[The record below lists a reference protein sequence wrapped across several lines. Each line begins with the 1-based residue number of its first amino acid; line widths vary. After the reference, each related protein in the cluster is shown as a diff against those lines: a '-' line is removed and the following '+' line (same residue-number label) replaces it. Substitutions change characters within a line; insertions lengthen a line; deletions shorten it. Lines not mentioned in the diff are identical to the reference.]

1 MSTTPAAQ
9 IIQFPAASQRSAPL
23 RVLHVYKTC
32 WSESY
37 GGIEQAIRQLCLGTR
52 QLAATHNFI
61 FTLSRHKE
69 RHVGRVHGAGVI
81 RFPLSF
87 ELASTGISWSALAA
101 FRQIARRMDVIHYH
115 FPWPFADLLHLSQAT
130 PKPSVLTYH
139 SDIVRQQRLLPL
151 YRPLLNR
158 FLGSVDR
165 IVATSPNY
173 FATSHT
179 LDHFQDKVSIIPLGL
194 DEKTYP
200 AVSEERLQH
209 WRNILGTDFLLF
221 VGALRY
227 YKGLHRLLDAASGT
241 DMRVV
246 IVGAGPMEAELQPRV
261 LSPELANV
269 HMLGHLPEEDKVAL
283 LKLCRALVFPSHLR
297 SEAFGFSLLEAAMYG
312 KPMISSEIGTGTSFI
327 NAHKETGLVISP
339 FDTDALQKAMLTL
352 YNDRQLAE
360 HMGQQA
366 RQRYLELFTA
376 EKMSAAYLEIY
387 QQLLAKRTPAT

>member
-1 MSTTPAAQ
+1 
-9 IIQFPAASQRSAPL
+9 
-23 RVLHVYKTC
+23 LHVYKTC

-61 FTLSRHKE
+61 FTLSRHAE
-69 RHVGRVHGAGVI
+69 PHVGRVHGAGVI
-81 RFPLSF
+81 RYPLSF

-101 FRQIARRMDVIHYH
+101 FRRIARRMDIIHYH
-115 FPWPFADLLHLSQAT
+115 FPWPFADLLHLSQSV

-139 SDIVRQQRLLPL
+139 SDIVRQQRWMPL
-151 YRPLLNR
+151 YRPLLNH

-179 LDHFQDKVSIIPLGL
+179 LDRFQDKVTVIPLGL

-200 AVSEERLQH
+200 VVTEERLQH

-227 YKGLHRLLDAASGT
+227 YKGLHKLLDACAGT
-241 DMRVV
+241 DMRMV
-246 IVGAGPMEAELQPRV
+246 IVGAGPMETELQPRM
-261 LSPELANV
+261 LNPELANV

-327 NAHKETGLVISP
+327 NAHNETGLVISP
-339 FDTDALQKAMLTL
+339 HDTGVLREAMQTL
-352 YNDRQLAE
+352 YNDRELAE
-360 HMGQQA
+360 RMGRQA
-366 RQRYLELFTA
+366 RQRYLELFA
-376 EKMSAAYLEIY
+376 ADKMSAAYLDLY
-387 QQLLAKRTPAT
+387 RQLLSEKTPATK